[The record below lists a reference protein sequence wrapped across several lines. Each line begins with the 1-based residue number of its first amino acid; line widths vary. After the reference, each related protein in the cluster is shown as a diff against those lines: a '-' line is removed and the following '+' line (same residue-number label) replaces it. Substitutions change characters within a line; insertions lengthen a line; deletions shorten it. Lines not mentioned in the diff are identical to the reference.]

1 MPKVK
6 DIDKIRERKKGR
18 KKVLRSVIA
27 SEKPEVGTIELR
39 QFKRSDKLIGCN
51 EALELYF
58 KPAEGDYFR
67 VVHNPPEVNDQL
79 VQSEQHFE
87 GLAPT
92 MTDIPDTIAPDSNLD
107 DQFDHIADWSLSFNI
122 DEHLLAKN
130 YWAGYDRRRNE
141 AQKQKYVTR
150 KGDVIALYRF
160 TPRAGYIQR
169 KPDDDGHVVLVEFD
183 DFVLEDYRVKEF
195 VLQPLTVYKNEQ

>member
-1 MPKVK
+1 MLKVK
-6 DIDKIRERKKGR
+6 DKTKLRERKKQR
-18 KKVLRSVIA
+18 KKALRSFIA
-27 SEKPEVGTIELR
+27 TAAPEVETIEIR
-39 QFKRSDKLIGCN
+39 QFKRSEKLIGCN
-51 EALELYF
+51 DALELYF
-58 KPAEGDYFR
+58 IPAEGDYFR

-92 MTDIPDTIAPDSNLD
+92 MTDIPETIAPGSNME
-107 DQFDHIADWSLSFNI
+107 DQFNHIADWALSFNI
-122 DEHLLAKN
+122 DEHQLAGN
-130 YWAGYDRRRNE
+130 YWAGYDRRKNE

-195 VLQPLTVYKNEQ
+195 ELKPLTAYKNE